1 MAPGKYPFE
10 IIQHF
15 FLKTNILSFEDLPN
29 FQFSSRYLTTQFL
42 PLTYQF
48 YVTQNIFLRF
58 FLYSIC
64 RDWGHAKDYIEAM
77 WHMLQMDK
85 PDDFVI
91 ATGIMHSVREFVEKS
106 FAFIGKEIV
115 WEGQGDNEIG
125 KEKGTEIVR
134 VKVNPKYYRPTEV
147 EQLMGDAS
155 KAKSTFGWSPKVSFD
170 ELVKDM
176 MSSDIELMRTT
187 PNA

>member
-1 MAPGKYPFE
+1 
-10 IIQHF
+10 
-15 FLKTNILSFEDLPN
+15 
-29 FQFSSRYLTTQFL
+29 
-42 PLTYQF
+42 
-48 YVTQNIFLRF
+48 
-58 FLYSIC
+58 
-64 RDWGHAKDYIEAM
+64 M

-115 WEGQGDNEIG
+115 WEGQGDHEIG

-155 KAKSTFGWSPKVSFD
+155 KAKSTFGWTPKVSFD

>member
-1 MAPGKYPFE
+1 
-10 IIQHF
+10 
-15 FLKTNILSFEDLPN
+15 
-29 FQFSSRYLTTQFL
+29 
-42 PLTYQF
+42 
-48 YVTQNIFLRF
+48 
-58 FLYSIC
+58 
-64 RDWGHAKDYIEAM
+64 
-77 WHMLQMDK
+77 MLQMDK